1 MQVHTYDGTMQSL
14 EDLIKNL
21 KLEDE
26 PYHFDVIRKTV
37 AIYKQGL
44 IYFPG
49 DYYYVKIDEIK
60 DE

>member
-1 MQVHTYDGTMQSL
+1 MSDKDHEEKPERVQVHTYDGT
-14 EDLIKNL
+14 
-21 KLEDE
+21 
-26 PYHFDVIRKTV
+26 YHFDVIRKTV